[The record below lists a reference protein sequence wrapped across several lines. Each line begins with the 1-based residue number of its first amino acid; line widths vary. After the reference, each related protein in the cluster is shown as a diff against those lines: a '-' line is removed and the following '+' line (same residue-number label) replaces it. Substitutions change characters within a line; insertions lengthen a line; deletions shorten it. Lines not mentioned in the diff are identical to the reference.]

1 MSFLYD
7 NNGGDILRVYVD
19 LVLFLNIA
27 MDFLL
32 LLSVSI
38 TLKRNVKLYRI
49 IFGSLVGGLSIVFLF
64 INLNNITLFL
74 FKMII
79 SILMVLITFS
89 YKNIKYFFNNLLY
102 LYLSSIILGGG
113 IYLLDVQINYRNQGL
128 MFINNGFGLNLIV
141 LVIISPIIIYSYI
154 KSMKKMK
161 NNYNNFYKVDLY
173 YKNKIYKFDA
183 FLDTGN
189 RLYDPYK
196 RRPIIIINT
205 NKIKVDYDKAIL
217 VPYNTASGNSILKC
231 IIADKIIIDNCYSV
245 KNVLVGLSSET
256 FKIDGVDMLLHND
269 IIGGMK

>member
-1 MSFLYD
+1 MK
-7 NNGGDILRVYVD
+7 IYVD

-38 TLKRNVKLYRI
+38 ILKRNVKFYRI
-49 IFGSLVGGLSIVFLF
+49 ILGALAGGVSIVFLF
-64 INLNNITLFL
+64 ISLNNFTLFI
-74 FKMII
+74 FKMMI
-79 SILMVLITFS
+79 SILMVLVTFS

-113 IYLLDVQINYRNQGL
+113 IYLLDIQINYKNQGL
-128 MFINNGFGLNLIV
+128 MFINSGFGINLIV
-141 LVIISPIIIYSYI
+141 LIIISPVIIYSYI

-161 NNYNNFYKVDLY
+161 VNYSNFYKADLY

-196 RRPIIIINT
+196 KRPIVIINT
-205 NKIKVDYDKAIL
+205 NKIKLNYENSIL
-217 VPYNTASGNSILKC
+217 VPYNTASGNSVLKC
-231 IIADKIIIDNCYSV
+231 IIIEKLIIDNIYEF
-245 KNVLVGLSSET
+245 KNVLVGISSEK
-256 FKIDGVDMLLHND
+256 FRIEGINMLLHND
-269 IIGGMK
+269 LIGGMK